1 MSTFFKA
8 LERAEQERA
17 LRHPTPSPAPA
28 AAATPAVSAAP
39 ASPATPV
46 APAPTTLPQ
55 TESAPSAAHPVF
67 TQPRPVV
74 APRPAVA
81 PGPEDHERGLEE
93 HLVSLLAPTSFA
105 AEQYRAL
112 RHVVEQLHRSSDLS
126 VIAVSSP
133 DAADGKTTTAIN
145 LAGALAQASD
155 ARVLLVDADFR
166 GANMATLLGLDADAA
181 PGLVE
186 AILDPKLTLA
196 AVVQVRPDVNLSILP
211 AGRRPSAPY
220 EMLKSPRVAELL
232 AEARAKYD
240 YVIVDTP
247 PLVSVPDTRVTGKLV
262 DGFLIV
268 VAANRTP
275 RRLLE
280 EALTLMEPAKVIGMV
295 FNGDARHLS
304 RDSSSS
310 RRRSVVHSRTS
321 RRRIVSDD

>member
-17 LRHPTPSPAPA
+17 LRQPTPSPAPA
-28 AAATPAVSAAP
+28 TGSAP
-39 ASPATPV
+39 AE
-46 APAPTTLPQ
+46 PAPTPPAAADSLRPV
-55 TESAPSAAHPVF
+55 SAPAARSVF
-67 TQPRPVV
+67 TPPRPPA
-74 APRPAVA
+74 APRPGVA
-81 PGPEDHERGLEE
+81 PGLEDHERGLEE

-112 RHVVEQLHRSSDLS
+112 RHVVEQLHRTTDLS

-133 DAADGKTTTAIN
+133 DAGDGKTTTAIN

-155 ARVLLVDADFR
+155 TRVLLVDADFR
-166 GANMATLLGLDADAA
+166 GANMATHLGLDEHAA

-186 AILDPKLTLA
+186 AILDPKLTLE
-196 AVVQVRPDVNLSILP
+196 AVVQVRPDLNLSILP

-220 EMLKSPRVAELL
+220 EVLKSARAAELL

-247 PLVSVPDTRVTGKLV
+247 PLVSVPDTRITGKSV

-280 EALTLMEPAKVIGMV
+280 EALNLMEPAKILGMV
-295 FNGDARHLS
+295 FNGDDRHLS
-304 RDSSSS
+304 RETSSS
-310 RRRSVVHSRTS
+310 RRRSVILSRTS
-321 RRRIVSDD
+321 ARRIAPDR